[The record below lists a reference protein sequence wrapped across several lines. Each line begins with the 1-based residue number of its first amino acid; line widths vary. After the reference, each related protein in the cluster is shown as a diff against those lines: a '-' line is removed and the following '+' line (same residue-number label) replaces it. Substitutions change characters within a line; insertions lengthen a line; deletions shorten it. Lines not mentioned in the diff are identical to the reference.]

1 MRYDDPDLRE
11 RLAAEYVLGTMPHR
25 ARRRFEQILKQD
37 AALAASVGAWA
48 ERFSA
53 IERAT
58 PAEEPPARVW
68 RAIAARIA
76 APEALG
82 GAPGDAPAQF
92 VTGPVHAALRFWRG
106 FAIAASAVKFTCA
119 VMSCSPGAAYGSA
132 LAACCRYVINVSR

>member
-106 FAIAASAVKFTCA
+106 FAIAASAV
-119 VMSCSPGAAYGSA
+119 AAA
-132 LAACCRYVINVSR
+132 LI